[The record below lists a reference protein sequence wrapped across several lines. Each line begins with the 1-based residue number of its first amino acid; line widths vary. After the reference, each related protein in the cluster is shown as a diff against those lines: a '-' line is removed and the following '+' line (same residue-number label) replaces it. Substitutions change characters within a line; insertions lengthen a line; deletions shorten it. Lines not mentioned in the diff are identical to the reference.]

1 MTIAMTSNLDF
12 ELAEM
17 REAAIANGSKVDPMT
32 KIEQLPEVN
41 VPVAS
46 LVPGFHLRH
55 EGTDA
60 AHVRLLADAAG
71 SVKLPAILV
80 QKRGSR
86 IIDGMH
92 RVEAAKLRGEW
103 TIGARMVDCT
113 DSEALVLAVK
123 SNTLHGLPLSRADR
137 ISSAKRILAAHA
149 DWSDRAVAGITG
161 LSAKAIAS
169 LRNSSSGDTQF
180 DGKRLGRDGKRRPV
194 MPAEGR
200 RRAAEYINA
209 HPEASLRE
217 VARETDVSLGTVH
230 DVRERIRRGADHAAG
245 TPGKSVEKIAEKIA
259 DSPAAAAAPIPPR
272 PLGVIHGAGAR
283 NAQRLAWPA
292 ISGKLTADPALR
304 YTDGGRAFLRWMA
317 LHSMQ
322 ADEWRE
328 FIDAIPQH
336 WLKEVSR
343 IAVSMSE
350 EWQQFADRLGTKLEA
365 AS

>member
-1 MTIAMTSNLDF
+1 
-12 ELAEM
+12 
-17 REAAIANGSKVDPMT
+17 V
-32 KIEQLPEVN
+32 
-41 VPVAS
+41 
-46 LVPGFHLRH
+46 
-55 EGTDA
+55 
-60 AHVRLLADAAG
+60 
-71 SVKLPAILV
+71 
-80 QKRGSR
+80 
-86 IIDGMH
+86 
-92 RVEAAKLRGEW
+92 
-103 TIGARMVDCT
+103 VDCT
-113 DSEALVLAVK
+113 DSEALVLAVR

-137 ISSAKRILAAHA
+137 ISSAKRILAAHV

-169 LRNSSSGDTQF
+169 LRNSSTVYAQF

-200 RRAAEYINA
+200 RRATEYINA
-209 HPEASLRE
+209 HPEASLRQ

-230 DVRERIRRGADHAAG
+230 DVREKIRRCADHAAG
-245 TPGKSVEKIAEKIA
+245 TPDRSA
-259 DSPAAAAAPIPPR
+259 DEVMGSPAAAVLVPPAPVGI
-272 PLGVIHGAGAR
+272 IHGGGAR
-283 NAQRLAWPA
+283 TAQRVAWPT
-292 ISGKLTADPALR
+292 ISAKLTADPALR

-343 IAVSMSE
+343 IAGSMSQ
-350 EWQQFADRLGTKLEA
+350 EWQQFAERLGTKLEA

>member
-1 MTIAMTSNLDF
+1 ML
-12 ELAEM
+12 
-17 REAAIANGSKVDPMT
+17 
-32 KIEQLPEVN
+32 
-41 VPVAS
+41 
-46 LVPGFHLRH
+46 
-55 EGTDA
+55 
-60 AHVRLLADAAG
+60 
-71 SVKLPAILV
+71 
-80 QKRGSR
+80 
-86 IIDGMH
+86 
-92 RVEAAKLRGEW
+92 
-103 TIGARMVDCT
+103 
-113 DSEALVLAVK
+113 
-123 SNTLHGLPLSRADR
+123 
-137 ISSAKRILAAHA
+137 

-161 LSAKAIAS
+161 LSAKSIAS
-169 LRNSSSGDTQF
+169 LRNSSTGDTQF

-245 TPGKSVEKIAEKIA
+245 TPARPAEEVA
-259 DSPAAAAAPIPPR
+259 DRPAAAATPISPR
-272 PLGVIHGAGAR
+272 PIAVIHGAGAR
-283 NAQRLAWPA
+283 DAQRLAWPA
-292 ISGKLTADPALR
+292 ISAKLTADPALR

-343 IAVSMSE
+343 IAASMSE
-350 EWQQFADRLGTKLEA
+350 EWRQFAERLGTKLEA

>member
-1 MTIAMTSNLDF
+1 MTIAIASNLDF
-12 ELAEM
+12 ELAQM
-17 REAAIANGSKVDPMT
+17 REAAIASSSKFDPMT
-32 KIEQLPEVN
+32 MIEQLPEVN
-41 VPVAS
+41 LPIGS

-92 RVEAAKLRGEW
+92 RVEVAKLREEW
-103 TIGARMVDCT
+103 SISARVVDCT
-113 DSEALVLAVK
+113 DSEALVLAVR

-137 ISSAKRILAAHA
+137 ISSAKRILAAHV

-169 LRNSSSGDTQF
+169 LRNSSTVYAQF

-200 RRAAEYINA
+200 RRATEYINA
-209 HPEASLRE
+209 HPEASLRQ

-230 DVRERIRRGADHAAG
+230 DVREKIRRCADHIAQIPDRSADEVAGSPVAAVAPAPPAPVG
-245 TPGKSVEKIAEKIA
+245 IIHPGGI
-259 DSPAAAAAPIPPR
+259 R
-272 PLGVIHGAGAR
+272 T
-283 NAQRLAWPA
+283 AQRVAWPT
-292 ISGKLTADPALR
+292 ISAKLTADPALR
-304 YTDGGRAFLRWMA
+304 YTDGGRAFLRWMS

-343 IAVSMSE
+343 IAGSMSQ
-350 EWQQFADRLGTKLEA
+350 EWQQFAERLGTKLEA